1 MPLQGSKCD
10 IIRNILIREIN
21 STSNDKCY
29 HLNISLARIEGR
41 RVVAHLDGVVRRN
54 PKEAIKRIQIRDDCG
69 LYQSLGRGN
78 TIW

>member
-1 MPLQGSKCD
+1 M
-10 IIRNILIREIN
+10 IN
-21 STSNDKCY
+21 AM
-29 HLNISLARIEGR
+29 NISLARIEGR